1 MSDNPILKNLDQPE
15 VLECHYRSDPE
26 RFEADFQDAIQHK
39 SDSETLRVWQA
50 RLSYLSPAVVQ
61 KISVAA
67 LVTLC
72 LVAGFFTKL
81 PAFLPVGD
89 SWYYPRFMPLI
100 TIVAVVVYFLITATN
115 KRMRSVVALGVAG
128 CIAYLLV
135 LPDADSSDS
144 ITMALIHLPLFAMS
158 LLAASFMSD
167 QWNSVE
173 ARLNFIRYIGEML
186 IYTSLIL
193 LGGMVLTAI
202 TLGLFNLIDLDIDEW
217 YMEYVVV
224 LCLVSA
230 PVVATYLFDTLQRRQ
245 SRFAPMLSNV
255 FSPLFLITIL
265 AYLVATFYQGR
276 SPFTDRDF
284 LILFNGLLLVIL
296 VLTIFSISGKKRAS
310 HIQLSDY
317 INVLLVAATLVVNVI
332 ALSAIL
338 FRWLEFGLTVN
349 RLVVTGANLTIFVH
363 LILILVQYA
372 KCLKQNRRLTS
383 LEAIV
388 ARYLP
393 VYTVWSL
400 IVAVVL
406 PLVFQFK

>member
-15 VLECHYRSDPE
+15 VLEHHYRSDPE
-26 RFEADFQDAIQHK
+26 QFEADFQDAIQHK

-50 RLSYLSPAVVQ
+50 RLSYLPPAAIQ

-67 LVTLC
+67 LVVLC
-72 LVAGFFTKL
+72 LVAGLFTKI
-81 PAFLPVGD
+81 PAFLPVDD

-100 TIVAVVVYFLITATN
+100 TIAAVAAYFWITATN
-115 KRMRSVVALGVAG
+115 KRMRSVVALGIAG
-128 CIAYLLV
+128 CITYLLV

-224 LCLVSA
+224 LGLVSA
-230 PVVATYLFDTLQRRQ
+230 PVVATYLFDTIQGRQ

-296 VLTIFSISGKKRAS
+296 ALTIFSISGKKRAS

-363 LILILVQYA
+363 LILILIQYA

-393 VYTVWSL
+393 VYTAWSL